1 MYPRP
6 ERSSSFQ
13 AHEYCRDAVCK
24 KVFGIFPRKTSEE
37 LRMKTMSVPR
47 NIATENL
54 VITLDQIPSLFGG
67 PILKFIAKGSYG
79 YVFKF
84 KPSEKYVEYLKRV
97 VLPRSKGV
105 IGNIGKIPTNGP
117 LSIIKF
123 QKVDDPAQKEAI
135 RHEIDIHYKLSRN
148 KISSKL
154 YAAGF
159 VGNIAWQISSYID
172 GKPMCDVDITA
183 DIFKNIEK
191 AVFELWKHNV
201 FHADLHCNNLMLTKD
216 KDVVVIDFGRAIVLP
231 DKYVPKKLS
240 EFRDTKYQEKVQRYA
255 DSIITTRSKTN
266 SDYVGAMINKKGEV
280 KPLVVYSNDVQALRV
295 FYDKMNESEKKL
307 LKKLIR

>member
-1 MYPRP
+1 MYPAP
-6 ERSSSFQ
+6 SRSKSFQ

-24 KVFGIFPRKTSEE
+24 KVFGIFPRKPSQE
-37 LRMKTMSVPR
+37 LRVKTMSVPR
-47 NIATENL
+47 NIATENM

-67 PILKFIAKGSYG
+67 PILKFVAKGSYG

-84 KPSEKYVEYLKRV
+84 RPDAKYVDYLKTT

-105 IGNIGKIPTNGP
+105 IGNLGKIPTNGP

-183 DIFKNIEK
+183 DIFKKIEK

-201 FHADLHCNNLMLTKD
+201 FHADLHCNNMMITKD
-216 KDVVVIDFGRAIVLP
+216 KDVVVIDFGRAIILP
-231 DKYVPKKLS
+231 GKYVPKKLT

-255 DSIITTRSKTN
+255 NSIITGRSKTN
-266 SDYVGAMINKKGEV
+266 ENYVGATINKKGEV
-280 KPLVVYSNDVQALRV
+280 KPVVVYSNDVQALRV
-295 FYDKMNESEKKL
+295 FYDKMSESEKKL

>member
-1 MYPRP
+1 MYPAP
-6 ERSSSFQ
+6 SRSKSFQ

-24 KVFGIFPRKTSEE
+24 KVFGIFPRKSSKE
-37 LRMKTMSVPR
+37 LRVKTMNAPK
-47 NIATENL
+47 NISTENL
-54 VITLDQIPSLFGG
+54 FITLDQIPSLFGG

-79 YVFKF
+79 SVYKF
-84 KPSEKYVEYLKRV
+84 KPSEKYVEYLKKV
-97 VLPRSKGV
+97 VLSRSKGV
-105 IGNIGKIPTNGP
+105 VGNLDKIPTN
-117 LSIIKF
+117 SISVIKF
-123 QKVDDPAQKEAI
+123 QKTDGPAQKEAI
-135 RHEIDIHYKLSRN
+135 RQEIAIHSKLSRS

-159 VGNIAWQISSYID
+159 VGDIAWQISSYID

-183 DIFKNIEK
+183 DIFKKIEK
-191 AVFELWKHNV
+191 TVFELWKHNV
-201 FHADLHCNNLMLTKD
+201 FHADLHCNNMMITKD

-231 DKYVPKKLS
+231 DKYVPKTLT

-255 DSIITTRSKTN
+255 DSIVTARSKTN
-266 SDYVGAMINKKGEV
+266 GNYVRATITNKGDV

>member
-1 MYPRP
+1 MYPAP
-6 ERSSSFQ
+6 SRSKSFQ

-24 KVFGIFPRKTSEE
+24 KVFGIFPRKSSKE
-37 LRMKTMSVPR
+37 LRVKTMNAPK
-47 NIATENL
+47 NISTENL
-54 VITLDQIPSLFGG
+54 FITLDQIPSLFGG
-67 PILKFIAKGSYG
+67 PLLKFIAKGSYG
-79 YVFKF
+79 SVYKF
-84 KPSEKYVEYLKRV
+84 KPSEKYVEYLKKV

-105 IGNIGKIPTNGP
+105 VGNLDRIPTN
-117 LSIIKF
+117 SISVIKF
-123 QKVDDPAQKEAI
+123 QKTNGPAQKEAI
-135 RHEIDIHYKLSRN
+135 RQEIAIHSKLSRS

-159 VGNIAWQISSYID
+159 IGDIAWQISSYID

-183 DIFKNIEK
+183 DIFKKIEK

-201 FHADLHCNNLMLTKD
+201 FHADLHCNNMMITKD

-231 DKYVPKKLS
+231 DKYVPKKLT

-255 DSIITTRSKTN
+255 DSIITGRSKTDGN
-266 SDYVGAMINKKGEV
+266 YVRATINKKGEV
-280 KPLVVYSNDVQALRV
+280 KPLIVYSNDVQSLRV

>member
-1 MYPRP
+1 MYPAP
-6 ERSSSFQ
+6 SRSKSYN

-37 LRMKTMSVPR
+37 IRVSATSVPR
-47 NIATENL
+47 NIATENM
-54 VITLDQIPSLFGG
+54 VITLEQIPSLFGG
-67 PILKFIAKGSYG
+67 SILKFVAKGAYG

-84 KPSEKYVEYLKRV
+84 RPDAKYVDYLKRT

-105 IGNIGKIPTNGP
+105 IGNLGKIPTNGP

-172 GKPMCDVDITA
+172 GKPMCDVAITA
-183 DIFKNIEK
+183 DIFKKIEK

-201 FHADLHCNNLMLTKD
+201 FHADLHCNNMMITKD
-216 KDVVVIDFGRAIVLP
+216 KDVVIIDFGRAIILP

-240 EFRDTKYQEKVQRYA
+240 EFRNTKYQERVQRYA
-255 DSIITTRSKTN
+255 DSIITGRSKTN
-266 SDYVGAMINKKGEV
+266 SDYVGAKVTNRGEV
-280 KPLVVYSNDVQALRV
+280 KPVVVYSNDVQALRV
-295 FYDKMNESEKKL
+295 FYDKMSESEKKL

>member
-1 MYPRP
+1 MYPEP
-6 ERSSSFQ
+6 ERSKSFQ

-24 KVFGIFPRKTSEE
+24 KIFGIFPRKKSQE
-37 LRMKTMSVPR
+37 LRVKTMSTPTD
-47 NIATENL
+47 ISTENMF
-54 VITLDQIPSLFGG
+54 ITLDQIPSLFGG

-79 YVFKF
+79 SVYKF

-105 IGNIGKIPTNGP
+105 VGNLGKIPTD
-117 LSIIKF
+117 SISVIKF
-123 QKVDDPAQKEAI
+123 QKTDGPAQKEAI
-135 RHEIDIHYKLSRN
+135 RQEINIHSKLSRS

-159 VGNIAWQISSYID
+159 VGDIAWQISSYID

-183 DIFKNIEK
+183 DIFKKIEK

-201 FHADLHCNNLMLTKD
+201 FHADLHCNNMMITKD

-231 DKYVPKKLS
+231 DKYVPKKLT
-240 EFRDTKYQEKVQRYA
+240 EFRDNKYQEKVQRYA
-255 DSIITTRSKTN
+255 DSIITARSKTN
-266 SDYVGAMINKKGEV
+266 GDYVRARITDRGNV
-280 KPLVVYSNDVQALRV
+280 KPVVVYSNDVQSLRV
-295 FYDKMNESEKKL
+295 FYDKMDESEKKL
-307 LKKLIR
+307 LTKLIR

>member
-1 MYPRP
+1 MYLKP

-24 KVFGIFPRKTSEE
+24 KVFGIFPRKMSEE
-37 LRMKTMSVPR
+37 LRAKTMSAPK
-47 NIATENL
+47 NISTENMF
-54 VITLDQIPSLFGG
+54 ITLEQIPSLFGG

-79 YVFKF
+79 SVYKF

-105 IGNIGKIPTNGP
+105 VGNLGKIPTNGP
-117 LSIIKF
+117 ISVIKF
-123 QKVDDPAQKEAI
+123 QKTDGSAQKEAI
-135 RHEIDIHYKLSRN
+135 RHEIAIHSKLSRS

-159 VGNIAWQISSYID
+159 VGDIAWQISSYIN

-231 DKYVPKKLS
+231 DKYVPKKLT
-240 EFRDTKYQEKVQRYA
+240 EFRDTRYQEKVQRYA
-255 DSIITTRSKTN
+255 DSIVTARSKSN
-266 SDYVGAMINKKGEV
+266 GDYVRAAVNKRGEV
-280 KPLVVYSNDVQALRV
+280 KPVVVYSNDVQALRV
-295 FYDKMNESEKKL
+295 FYDKMSESEKNL

>member
-1 MYPRP
+1 
-6 ERSSSFQ
+6 
-13 AHEYCRDAVCK
+13 
-24 KVFGIFPRKTSEE
+24 
-37 LRMKTMSVPR
+37 MKTMSVPR

-54 VITLDQIPSLFGG
+54 VITLEQIPSLFGG

-79 YVFKF
+79 SVYKF

-105 IGNIGKIPTNGP
+105 VGNLDKIPTN
-117 LSIIKF
+117 SIYVIKF
-123 QKVDDPAQKEAI
+123 QKTDGPAQKEAI
-135 RHEIDIHYKLSRN
+135 RQEIAIHSKLSRS

-159 VGNIAWQISSYID
+159 VGDIAWQISSYID

-183 DIFKNIEK
+183 DIFKKIEK
-191 AVFELWKHNV
+191 TVFELWKHNV
-201 FHADLHCNNLMLTKD
+201 FHADLHCNNLMITKD

-231 DKYVPKKLS
+231 DKYVPKNLS

-266 SDYVGAMINKKGEV
+266 GDYVRAMITKKGDV

>member
-1 MYPRP
+1 MYPAP
-6 ERSSSFQ
+6 SRSKSFQ

-24 KVFGIFPRKTSEE
+24 KIFGIFPRKSSQE
-37 LRMKTMSVPR
+37 LRAKIMSAPK

-79 YVFKF
+79 SVYKF
-84 KPSEKYVEYLKRV
+84 KPSAKYVDYLKRT

-105 IGNIGKIPTNGP
+105 VGNLGKIPTNGP
-117 LSIIKF
+117 ISVIKF
-123 QKVDDPAQKEAI
+123 QKTDGSAQKEAI
-135 RHEIDIHYKLSRN
+135 RQEIAIHSKLSRS

-159 VGNIAWQISSYID
+159 VGDIAWQISSYID
-172 GKPMCDVDITA
+172 GKPMCDVAITA
-183 DIFKNIEK
+183 DIFKKIEK
-191 AVFELWKHNV
+191 AVFELWKHKV

-231 DKYVPKKLS
+231 DKYVPKKLT
-240 EFRDTKYQEKVQRYA
+240 EFRDNKYQEKVQRYA
-255 DSIITTRSKTN
+255 DSIITARSKLN
-266 SDYVGAMINKKGEV
+266 GDYVGAAVNKKGEV
-280 KPLVVYSNDVQALRV
+280 KPVVVYSNDVQALRV
-295 FYDKMNESEKKL
+295 FYDKMNENEKKL

>member
-37 LRMKTMSVPR
+37 LRMKTMSAPR

-79 YVFKF
+79 YVFKL
-84 KPSEKYVEYLKRV
+84 KPSEKYVEYLKKV

-105 IGNIGKIPTNGP
+105 VGNVDKIPTN
-117 LSIIKF
+117 SISVIKF
-123 QKVDDPAQKEAI
+123 QKTDGPAQKEAI
-135 RHEIDIHYKLSRN
+135 RQEIAIHSKLSRS

-154 YAAGF
+154 YVAGF

-183 DIFKNIEK
+183 DIFKKIEK
-191 AVFELWKHNV
+191 TVFELWKHNV

-231 DKYVPKKLS
+231 DKYVPKKLT
-240 EFRDTKYQEKVQRYA
+240 EFRDKKYQEKVQRYA
-255 DSIITTRSKTN
+255 DSIVTARSK
-266 SDYVGAMINKKGEV
+266 SDENYVRAMITNKGDV

-295 FYDKMNESEKKL
+295 FYDKMPETEKKL

>member
-1 MYPRP
+1 
-6 ERSSSFQ
+6 
-13 AHEYCRDAVCK
+13 
-24 KVFGIFPRKTSEE
+24 
-37 LRMKTMSVPR
+37 MSAPR
-47 NIATENL
+47 NIATKNL

-79 YVFKF
+79 SVYKF

-105 IGNIGKIPTNGP
+105 VGNVDKIPTN
-117 LSIIKF
+117 SISVIKF
-123 QKVDDPAQKEAI
+123 QKTDGPAQKEAI
-135 RHEIDIHYKLSRN
+135 RQEIAIHSKLSRS

-159 VGNIAWQISSYID
+159 VGDIAWQISSYID

-183 DIFKNIEK
+183 DIFKKIEK
-191 AVFELWKHNV
+191 TVFELWKHNV
-201 FHADLHCNNLMLTKD
+201 FHADLHCNNMMITKD

-231 DKYVPKKLS
+231 DKYVPKKLT
-240 EFRDTKYQEKVQRYA
+240 EFRDKKYQEKVQRYA

-266 SDYVGAMINKKGEV
+266 GDYVRATITNKGDV
-280 KPLVVYSNDVQALRV
+280 KPVIVYSNDVQALRV

>member
-37 LRMKTMSVPR
+37 LRMKTMSAPR

-79 YVFKF
+79 YVFKL
-84 KPSEKYVEYLKRV
+84 KPSEKYVEYLKKV

-105 IGNIGKIPTNGP
+105 VGNVDKIPTN
-117 LSIIKF
+117 SISVIKF
-123 QKVDDPAQKEAI
+123 QKTDGPAQKEAI
-135 RHEIDIHYKLSRN
+135 RQEIAIHSKLSRS

-183 DIFKNIEK
+183 DIFKKIEK
-191 AVFELWKHNV
+191 TVFE
-201 FHADLHCNNLMLTKD
+201 
-216 KDVVVIDFGRAIVLP
+216 IDDG
-231 DKYVPKKLS
+231 
-240 EFRDTKYQEKVQRYA
+240 
-255 DSIITTRSKTN
+255 
-266 SDYVGAMINKKGEV
+266 
-280 KPLVVYSNDVQALRV
+280 DVQDIISI
-295 FYDKMNESEKKL
+295 Y
-307 LKKLIR
+307 

>member
-1 MYPRP
+1 MYPEP
-6 ERSSSFQ
+6 ERSKSFQ

-24 KVFGIFPRKTSEE
+24 KIFGIFPRKKSQE
-37 LRMKTMSVPR
+37 LRVKTMSTPTD
-47 NIATENL
+47 ISTENMF
-54 VITLDQIPSLFGG
+54 ITLDQIPSLFGG

-79 YVFKF
+79 SVYKF

-105 IGNIGKIPTNGP
+105 VGNLGKIPTD
-117 LSIIKF
+117 SISVIKF
-123 QKVDDPAQKEAI
+123 QKTDGPAQKEAI
-135 RHEIDIHYKLSRN
+135 RQEINIHSKLSRS

-159 VGNIAWQISSYID
+159 VGDIAWQISSYID

-183 DIFKNIEK
+183 DIFKKIEK

-201 FHADLHCNNLMLTKD
+201 FHADLHCNNMMITKD

-231 DKYVPKKLS
+231 DKYVPKKLT
-240 EFRDTKYQEKVQRYA
+240 EFRDNKYQEKVQRYA
-255 DSIITTRSKTN
+255 DSIITARSKSN
-266 SDYVGAMINKKGEV
+266 GDYVRVRITNRGNV
-280 KPLVVYSNDVQALRV
+280 KPVVVYSNDVQSLRV
-295 FYDKMNESEKKL
+295 FYDKMDESEKKL
-307 LKKLIR
+307 LTKLIR

>member
-1 MYPRP
+1 MYPAP
-6 ERSSSFQ
+6 SRSKSFQ

-24 KVFGIFPRKTSEE
+24 KIFGIFPRKSSQE
-37 LRMKTMSVPR
+37 LRAKIMSAPK

-79 YVFKF
+79 SVYKF
-84 KPSEKYVEYLKRV
+84 KPSAKYVDYLKRT

-105 IGNIGKIPTNGP
+105 VGNLGKIPTNGP
-117 LSIIKF
+117 ISVIKF
-123 QKVDDPAQKEAI
+123 QKTDGSAQKEAI
-135 RHEIDIHYKLSRN
+135 RQEIAIHSKLSRS

-159 VGNIAWQISSYID
+159 VGDIAWQISSYID
-172 GKPMCDVDITA
+172 GKPMCDVAITA
-183 DIFKNIEK
+183 DIFKKIEK

-231 DKYVPKKLS
+231 DKYVPKKLT
-240 EFRDTKYQEKVQRYA
+240 EFRDNKYQEKVQRYA
-255 DSIITTRSKTN
+255 DSIITARSKLN
-266 SDYVGAMINKKGEV
+266 GDYVGAAVNKKGEV
-280 KPLVVYSNDVQALRV
+280 KPVVVYSNDVQALRV
-295 FYDKMNESEKKL
+295 FYDKMNENEKKL

>member
-1 MYPRP
+1 
-6 ERSSSFQ
+6 
-13 AHEYCRDAVCK
+13 VCK
-24 KVFGIFPRKTSEE
+24 KIFGIFPRKSSKE
-37 LRMKTMSVPR
+37 LRVKTMNAPK
-47 NIATENL
+47 NISTENL
-54 VITLDQIPSLFGG
+54 FITLDQIPSLFGG

-79 YVFKF
+79 SVYKF

-105 IGNIGKIPTNGP
+105 VGNLDRIPTN
-117 LSIIKF
+117 SISVIKF
-123 QKVDDPAQKEAI
+123 QKTDGPAQKEAI
-135 RHEIDIHYKLSRN
+135 RQEIAIHSKLSRS

-159 VGNIAWQISSYID
+159 VGDIAWQISSYID

-183 DIFKNIEK
+183 DIFKKIEK

-201 FHADLHCNNLMLTKD
+201 FHADLHCNNMMITKD

-231 DKYVPKKLS
+231 DKYVPKKLT

-255 DSIITTRSKTN
+255 DSIITGRSKTDGN
-266 SDYVGAMINKKGEV
+266 YVGATINKKGEV
-280 KPLVVYSNDVQALRV
+280 KPVIVYSNDVQSLRV